1 MKTSELLSDKT
12 GENFITSKDKTVCMG
27 KPTKK
32 NNLPWKI
39 WIGLTQSRVLYYV
52 KNYVSGLSLV
62 NTEIRDFQNLKSEA
76 LQGQSWAFNEVY

>member
-1 MKTSELLSDKT
+1 MLST
-12 GENFITSKDKTVCMG
+12 
-27 KPTKK
+27 
-32 NNLPWKI
+32 
-39 WIGLTQSRVLYYV
+39 RVLYYV